1 MQDQL
6 AATDQ
11 IILAACL
18 SVDYWHQ
25 SCSFLHSLP
34 RIIKFT
40 SIDITLLDS
49 YLFITHFN

>member
-1 MQDQL
+1 MQNQL
-6 AATDQ
+6 AATDH

-34 RIIKFT
+34 RIIKFRINKAYNASPT
-40 SIDITLLDS
+40 S
-49 YLFITHFN
+49 